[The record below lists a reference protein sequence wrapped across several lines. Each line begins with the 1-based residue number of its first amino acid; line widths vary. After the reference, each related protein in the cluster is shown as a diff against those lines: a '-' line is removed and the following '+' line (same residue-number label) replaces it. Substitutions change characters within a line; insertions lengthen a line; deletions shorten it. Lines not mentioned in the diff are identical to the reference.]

1 MENIIIFGDS
11 HTRSYKNKKNIFPF
25 FLGAGK
31 EYNLFKHNIQKIEK
45 KIDSFFSKYP
55 NNYSQ
60 TLFCLNFG
68 EPNCRYLL
76 NNDWQIFS
84 KIKLKQWNEI
94 PIVNKNNE
102 IFNLI
107 ENYEDIINVLM
118 KYTNNIVIITP
129 TTAFFPSYNYMTYFN
144 SLLKNK
150 YGDKVIDIYNEIAQ
164 PSLFDIK
171 KYEKIVCKKSLLNND
186 IEYDPIHLNNNIVD
200 IFIDILN
207 KKHILSQKF
216 YTEVNESF
224 IFKVNSKFNT
234 NIL

>member
-11 HTRSYKNKKNIFPF
+11 HTRSYKNRKNIFPF
-25 FLGAGK
+25 FLGTGK

-76 NNDWQIFS
+76 NNDWLIFS

-94 PIVNKNNE
+94 PIINKNNE

-107 ENYEDIINVLM
+107 ENYDDIINVLM

-129 TTAFFPSYNYMTYFN
+129 STAFFPSYNYMTYFN
-144 SLLKNK
+144 TLLKNK

-164 PSLFDIK
+164 PSLYDIK

-200 IFIDILN
+200 IFIDIL
-207 KKHILSQKF
+207 KRKHILSQKF
-216 YTEVNESF
+216 YTEINESF
-224 IFKVNSKFNT
+224 VFKVNSKFNT